1 MRNNDETWS
10 RCLAQRR
17 THIRPISDTAEIVCY
32 GMMPPLCFKHAHC
45 KPGRFMQWSGNL
57 SIIRAI
63 CHGNMTGPFWSNLFL
78 RACLTFLVT
87 VTSLP
92 CVFCLL
98 LKDCWRIVEGLMFQ
112 MFQQLAETGLSGSC
126 CRITLLTLATATFV
140 AVYGVLCVLIQA
152 CPTPK
157 RLGRCWFCFKRTGI
171 GKLLESSVV
180 SAQPHL

>member
-17 THIRPISDTAEIVCY
+17 THIGPISDTAEIVCY

-63 CHGNMTGPFWSNLFL
+63 RHGNMTGHFDAILSWGPAWPFWSL
-78 RACLTFLVT
+78 
-87 VTSLP
+87 SLHYRV
-92 CVFCLL
+92 CSAW
-98 LKDCWRIVEGLMFQ
+98 CWRIAEGLMFQ
-112 MFQQLAETGLSGSC
+112 QLVETGLSGSC
-126 CRITLLTLATATFV
+126 CHITLLTLATATFV

>member
-32 GMMPPLCFKHAHC
+32 GMTPPLCFKHLSC

-57 SIIRAI
+57 RIDPGNPQWEDDWPLWSI
-63 CHGNMTGPFWSNLFL
+63 LFL
-78 RACLTFLVT
+78 TACLTFLVT

-92 CVFCLL
+92 FVFCLL
-98 LKDCWRIVEGLMFQ
+98 LKDCWRIVEGLIFQ
-112 MFQQLAETGLSGSC
+112 MFQQLTETGLSGSC
-126 CRITLLTLATATFV
+126 CHITLWPLATATFV

-171 GKLLESSVV
+171 GK
-180 SAQPHL
+180 